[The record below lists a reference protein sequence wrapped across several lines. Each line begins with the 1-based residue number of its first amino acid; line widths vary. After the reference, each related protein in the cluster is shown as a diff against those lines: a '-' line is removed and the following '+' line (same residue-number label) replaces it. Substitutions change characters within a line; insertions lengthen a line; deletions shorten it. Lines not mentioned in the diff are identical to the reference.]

1 MKGAKAVK
9 PSATT
14 RKKSQLFWL
23 KTSTLILATV
33 LSLMGSIGQFFF
45 IESYD
50 DVIGARSAEM
60 RDIETRA
67 ATLRSTQA
75 EYFNS
80 YVQAN
85 LLFALNPADITVNKG
100 VTGQMYQLAILD
112 RAFPFRAIMGEM
124 AIAGLFEFKSTNDQ
138 YRKLSEAARADLSY
152 ASYSALNAFEK
163 DILDRA
169 LTLQHS
175 MQDRFFVAQEEK
187 SVAET
192 ARDKRRLWLTL
203 MTAVG
208 TILLLAANLME
219 ETKKAGE

>member
-1 MKGAKAVK
+1 MTAVK
-9 PSATT
+9 TSPAR
-14 RKKSQLFWL
+14 RKRSQLFWL

-45 IESYD
+45 IETYD
-50 DVIGARSAEM
+50 DVIGARTAEM
-60 RDIETRA
+60 RDIESRA

-152 ASYSALNAFEK
+152 ESYTALNAFEK

-169 LTLQHS
+169 LTLQHN
-175 MQDRFFVAQEEK
+175 MQDRYFGAQEEK
-187 SVAET
+187 SAAET
-192 ARDKRRLWLTL
+192 ARDKRRLSLTL
-203 MTAVG
+203 MTAIG

-219 ETKKAGE
+219 ETKKAGG

>member
-1 MKGAKAVK
+1 MSAVK
-9 PSATT
+9 ASPSG
-14 RKKSQLFWL
+14 RKRSQLFWL

-50 DVIGARSAEM
+50 DVIGARTTEM
-60 RDIETRA
+60 RSIESRA
-67 ATLRSTQA
+67 ATLRSTQS

-112 RAFPFRAIMGEM
+112 RAFPFRAILGEM
-124 AIAGLFEFKSTNDQ
+124 AIAGLFDFKSTNDQ

-169 LTLQHS
+169 LTLQHT

-187 SVAET
+187 AVAET

-203 MTAVG
+203 MTAIG

-219 ETKKAGE
+219 ERKKAGQ

>member
-1 MKGAKAVK
+1 MSADKASK
-9 PSATT
+9 SG
-14 RKKSQLFWL
+14 RKRSQLFWL

-33 LSLMGSIGQFFF
+33 MSLLGSIGQFFF
-45 IESYD
+45 IDSYD
-50 DVIGARSAEM
+50 DVIGARTAEM
-60 RDIETRA
+60 RNIESRA
-67 ATLRSTQA
+67 TTLRSTQA

-138 YRKLSEAARADLSY
+138 YRKLSEAAREDLSY
-152 ASYSALNAFEK
+152 ESYSALNAFEK

-187 SVAET
+187 AVAET

-203 MTAVG
+203 MTAIG

-219 ETKKAGE
+219 ETKKAGA

>member
-1 MKGAKAVK
+1 MSTVK
-9 PSATT
+9 PNPS
-14 RKKSQLFWL
+14 RVKKSQLFWL

-45 IESYD
+45 IETYD
-50 DVIGARSAEM
+50 DVIGARTAEM
-60 RDIETRA
+60 RDIESRA

-152 ASYSALNAFEK
+152 GSYSALNAFEK

-169 LTLQHS
+169 LTLQHN
-175 MQDRFFVAQEEK
+175 MQDRFFVAQEERTL
-187 SVAET
+187 AET

-203 MTAVG
+203 MTAIG

-219 ETKKAGE
+219 ETKKAGS

>member
-1 MKGAKAVK
+1 M
-9 PSATT
+9 
-14 RKKSQLFWL
+14 RE
-23 KTSTLILATV
+23 
-33 LSLMGSIGQFFF
+33 
-45 IESYD
+45 IES
-50 DVIGARSAEM
+50 
-60 RDIETRA
+60 RA

-152 ASYSALNAFEK
+152 VSYSALNAFEK

-169 LTLQHS
+169 LTLQHN
-175 MQDRFFVAQEEK
+175 MQNRFFVAQEERTL
-187 SVAET
+187 AET

-203 MTAVG
+203 MTAIG

-219 ETKKAGE
+219 ETKKAGS

>member
-1 MKGAKAVK
+1 MSADKASK
-9 PSATT
+9 SG
-14 RKKSQLFWL
+14 RKRSQLFWL

-33 LSLMGSIGQFFF
+33 MSLLGSIGQFFF
-45 IESYD
+45 IDSYD
-50 DVIGARSAEM
+50 DVIGARTAEM
-60 RDIETRA
+60 RNIESRA
-67 ATLRSTQA
+67 MTLRSTQA

-138 YRKLSEAARADLSY
+138 YRKLSEAAREDLSY
-152 ASYSALNAFEK
+152 ESYSALNAFEK

-187 SVAET
+187 AVAET

-203 MTAVG
+203 MTAIG

-219 ETKKAGE
+219 EQKKAA